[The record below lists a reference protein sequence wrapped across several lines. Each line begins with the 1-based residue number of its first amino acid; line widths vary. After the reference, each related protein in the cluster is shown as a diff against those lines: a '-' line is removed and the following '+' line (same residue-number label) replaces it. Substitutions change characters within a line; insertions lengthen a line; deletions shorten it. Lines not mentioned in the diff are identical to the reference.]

1 MPNDYAFQILALLYK
16 QPSNTKFLYSALVP
30 RGYDK
35 NSIRVNLVRLMKR
48 GLIER
53 IQGTH
58 CYRLTN
64 EGTKLF
70 ESRFLH
76 LKTLETLL
84 DLDFAVN
91 IKRGNVDG
99 NPRT

>member
-16 QPSNTKFLYSALVP
+16 QPTNTKLLYSALVP
-30 RGYDK
+30 RGYDQ
-35 NSIRVNLVRLMKR
+35 NSIRVNLVRLLKR

-53 IQGTH
+53 IEGTH
-58 CYRLTN
+58 SYRLTDK
-64 EGTKLF
+64 GMKQF

-84 DLDFAVN
+84 DLDFSV
-91 IKRGNVDG
+91 R
-99 NPRT
+99 

>member
-16 QPSNTKFLYSALVP
+16 QPTNTKLLYSALVP

-35 NSIRVNLVRLMKR
+35 NSIRVNLVRLLKR
-48 GLIER
+48 GLIEK
-53 IQGTH
+53 IEGTH
-58 CYRLTN
+58 FYRLTDK
-64 EGTKLF
+64 GMKLF

-84 DLDFAVN
+84 DLDFSALFY
-91 IKRGNVDG
+91 KF
-99 NPRT
+99 

>member
-1 MPNDYAFQILALLYK
+1 MPSDYAFQILALLYK
-16 QPSNTKFLYSALVP
+16 QPTNTKFLYSALVP

-35 NSIRVNLVRLMKR
+35 NSIRVNLVRLLKR

-53 IQGTH
+53 IEGTH
-58 CYRLTN
+58 LYRLTDK
-64 EGTKLF
+64 GVKIF

-84 DLDFAVN
+84 DLDFSV
-91 IKRGNVDG
+91 R
-99 NPRT
+99 